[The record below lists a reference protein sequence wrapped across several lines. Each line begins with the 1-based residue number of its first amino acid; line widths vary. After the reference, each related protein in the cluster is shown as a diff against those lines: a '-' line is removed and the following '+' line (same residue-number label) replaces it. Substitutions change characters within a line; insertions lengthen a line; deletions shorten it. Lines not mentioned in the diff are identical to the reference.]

1 MVPGAGFAAAAPG
14 RCHPRGLP
22 CTFARAS
29 NWLLRVSGEGR
40 MGILGGI
47 AVRAL
52 HGAVPNRGKAAPD
65 HRYRSPPAGRGAA
78 SGRATTSPLPCPS
91 LSTIRMPEGGGAVPR
106 SGMSSGAASR
116 FASLP
121 QQGSGAPGFRALR
134 IPYRY
139 GRPTWT
145 ALAARKGYKGMRD
158 ALEQCHAL
166 ACPDRRIYYIR
177 KYGTIQNA

>member
-1 MVPGAGFAAAAPG
+1 MPPPHLAGATPVDCLARLPVPQTGFCACLARGGWAFWAGSRCGLCTEPCQTGARPRRITGTAPRQLAAAP
-14 RCHPRGLP
+14 H
-22 CTFARAS
+22 
-29 NWLLRVSGEGR
+29 
-40 MGILGGI
+40 
-47 AVRAL
+47 
-52 HGAVPNRGKAAPD
+52 
-65 HRYRSPPAGRGAA
+65 RGAPLQA
-78 SGRATTSPLPCPS
+78 LWPARPCQQSGCR
-91 LSTIRMPEGGGAVPR
+91 RRGGGAVPR

-145 ALAARKGYKGMRD
+145 ALTARKGYKGIRD